1 MTIIQALN
9 EVSAIYIPG
18 VIDHYA
24 KMNPDPWQKAHDD
37 LERTM
42 LLKDADIFTAGSEH
56 FVSTCKRLLSAFS
69 DLKMPHKEL
78 RIADGWATGNEES
91 VKRYHSRK
99 DKHCIGC
106 ESKVGLSIISD
117 PKHAAAVLIVC
128 PNCRKRYAA

>member
-9 EVSAIYIPG
+9 EVSAAYIPG

-42 LLKDADIFTAGSEH
+42 LLKDADIFTAGSEQ
-56 FVSTCKRLLSAFS
+56 FVSTCKRLLGAFA
-69 DLKMPHKEL
+69 DLKMPPKEL
-78 RIADGWATGNEES
+78 RIADGWGTGNEES

-99 DKHCIGC
+99 DKHCVGC
-106 ESKVGLSIISD
+106 ESKETLSIISD
-117 PKHAAAVLIVC
+117 PKNTSGVLIVC
-128 PNCRKRYAA
+128 SGCRKKYAA